1 MQDTVQTT
9 VESTVQTPVQ
19 TPDINRYKTKKEKD
33 IFDDI
38 SKKNL
43 FAKLSNNSLFS
54 LVLIVVI
61 DMTMTNE
68 ELVARI
74 RAGIDTANN
83 MLKLWEQ
90 NQGMIRKL
98 ANKYNAYAELDDLL
112 QEGYIG
118 LCSAVDG
125 YNPDEGPFINY
136 AILWIRQS
144 MRRHIENSGSCI
156 RIPVHMRRRIQEYR
170 KSQQLFIQKY
180 AREATDMEMRRFLG
194 LSRKEY
200 ESLKN
205 GLRMANVISLDAP
218 LASDEDGES
227 SMMDIIPAS
236 CSLEDAIL
244 DKVQNEELKAV
255 LWPMVDSLP
264 DDQAELIRKQ
274 YNDKMSLN
282 GAAASIGV
290 TPSKARTITYKG
302 LRTLRHPRY
311 TKQLRPFLPEK
322 VEIMA
327 YRGSVQ
333 NFQNTWT
340 SSTEKAAM
348 KLIESDL

>member
-1 MQDTVQTT
+1 
-9 VESTVQTPVQ
+9 
-19 TPDINRYKTKKEKD
+19 
-33 IFDDI
+33 
-38 SKKNL
+38 
-43 FAKLSNNSLFS
+43 
-54 LVLIVVI
+54 
-61 DMTMTNE
+61 MTNE
-68 ELVARI
+68 ELVIRI
-74 RAGIDTANN
+74 RAGIDTADN

-98 ANKYNAYAELDDLL
+98 ANKYSTYAEQEDLQ

-118 LCSAVDG
+118 LCNAVDG

-136 AILWIRQS
+136 AILWIRQA

-156 RIPVHMRRRIQEYR
+156 RIPVHMRQRIQEYR
-170 KSQQLFIQKY
+170 KAQQLFLQKY
-180 AREATDMEMRRFLG
+180 GREATDMEMRRFLG

-205 GLRMANVISLDAP
+205 GLRIANVISLDAP

-227 SMMDIIPAS
+227 SMMDIIPAN

-264 DDQAELIRKQ
+264 ADQAEMIRKQ
-274 YNDKMSLN
+274 YSDKMSLS
-282 GAAASIGV
+282 GAAASIGI
-290 TPSKARTITYKG
+290 TPSKARTITYKA
-302 LRTLRHPRY
+302 LRTLRHPRH
-311 TKQLRPFLPEK
+311 TKQLRPFLPER
-322 VEIMA
+322 VEVMA
-327 YRGSVQ
+327 YRGSVH

-340 SSTEKAAM
+340 SSTEKVAM
-348 KLIESDL
+348 KLIEGGL